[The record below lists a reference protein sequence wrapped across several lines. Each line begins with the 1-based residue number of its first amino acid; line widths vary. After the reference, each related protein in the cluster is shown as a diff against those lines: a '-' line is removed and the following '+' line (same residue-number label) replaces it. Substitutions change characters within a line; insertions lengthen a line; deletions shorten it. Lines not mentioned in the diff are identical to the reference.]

1 MILTVDMGNSHI
13 ELGILEG
20 DEVIL
25 SERIATDIEKTASE
39 YAVLIHSIFEIR
51 NINVDDIKGGI
62 ISSVVP
68 PLTYELKD
76 AIKKV
81 TGKTPLVVEPGIK
94 SGVRVRIEDPK
105 SLGADL
111 LVGAVAVKNKY
122 GYPAI
127 ITDMGTAT
135 TVTVLDKNGD
145 FIGGVIMPGVATS
158 LNALSA
164 GTSKLPKINLS
175 APGKVVCST
184 TEECMS
190 AGMIYG
196 QASMLDG
203 LITKMER
210 ELGYPCKAIATGG
223 LARLIVPY
231 CEREITLDN
240 NLMLTGLKI
249 LYDKNRAS

>member
-13 ELGILEG
+13 ELGILEN
-20 DEVIL
+20 DQVIL

-51 NINVDDIKGGI
+51 NINVSDITGGI

-68 PLTYELKD
+68 PLTYEIRD

-81 TGKTPLVVEPGIK
+81 TGKTPLIVEPGIK
-94 SGVRVRIEDPK
+94 SGVKIRIEDPK
-105 SLGADL
+105 CLGADL
-111 LVGAVAVKNKY
+111 LVGAVAVKNIY

-127 ITDMGTAT
+127 IIDMGTAT
-135 TVTVLDKNGD
+135 T
-145 FIGGVIMPGVATS
+145 VIMPGVATS

-164 GTSKLPKINLS
+164 GTSKLPKINIT
-175 APGKVVCST
+175 APKKVVCTT

-190 AGMIYG
+190 AGMVYG

-203 LITKMER
+203 LITKMEK
-210 ELGYPCKAIATGG
+210 ELGYSCKAIATGG

-240 NLMLTGLKI
+240 DLMLSGLKV
-249 LYDKNRAS
+249 LYDKNRA